1 MKALMLALAIA
12 GVAGTT
18 ARHNRLVKAV
28 PAVDSTVATSPATI
42 RLWFAEKPEVSVS
55 SIKLADS
62 AGNAITL
69 GPVKGT
75 NEPTSIEAALA
86 GTLAKGAYVVSW
98 KTASNDGHVI
108 RGTYT
113 FRVAR

>member
-69 GPVKGT
+69 GPVKAT
-75 NEPTSIEAALA
+75 SEPTSTGEVRPEAGPRA
-86 GTLAKGAYVVSW
+86 
-98 KTASNDGHVI
+98 TAHPAPRDRWPRSG
-108 RGTYT
+108 R
-113 FRVAR
+113 